1 MDQEKI
7 GKFIAERRESKKLT
21 QKDLAVQLGVTN
33 KAISK
38 WENGHGMPDYS
49 LFQSL
54 CKLLD
59 ISVSELL
66 NGEAEEKSKT
76 KVEDGITNYIKYK
89 EKTNRKKTIY
99 ILIAIIVLF
108 VVSLF
113 IIHFFNSYKKISVYE
128 LSGNSE
134 NFKYENGLLIK
145 SNIKNILELGKLTS
159 DTITSEQIINA
170 SLSVKIDENYY
181 FISNVGNGEVISEN
195 DGYGEY
201 LNDRKKE
208 YTPQNLYVIVWYK
221 VNDEVKTEILKVSN
235 KRLLINDKIYYKK
248 QDSITDMELNKPIN
262 LNRFDKVSI
271 CENHFI
277 SQGFKKDNAALIKEL
292 SEYEYIKF
300 NCYTDNLYYSY
311 HYEKDGLRIK
321 SFNYNYDE
329 NSNISTM
336 KFDIYDKKNN
346 VRGSLIYDFYRK
358 KITGRDEI
366 ITYKSYIEHAIEL
379 FEKYKIERDE

>member
-66 NGEAEEKSKT
+66 NGETEEKSKT
-76 KVEDGITNYIKYK
+76 KVEDGTTNDIKYK

-99 ILIAIIVLF
+99 ILIAIVVLF

-128 LSGNSE
+128 LSGNSK

-145 SNIKNILELGKLTS
+145 SNIKNVLELGKLTS

-271 CENHFI
+271 CETHFI

-321 SFNYNYDE
+321 SFNYSYDE